1 MRAVTKKLGRQARVQ
16 RRIYWLLCAPAG
28 LVLLVV
34 IGVPAGYTIH
44 MGTRRYDLLNQVTTG
59 SAGFGNYLAALQDN
73 GLHDA
78 VLRTLAYV
86 AITGLADLAIGFIQ
100 ALIVFSVRRW
110 IGRLLKMVFIL
121 PILLVPSA
129 AATFWAHIM
138 YGPPFSQ
145 VNRIFGIPL
154 DLPILGDT
162 RTAFIGILVTVVW
175 AWSPWSFILLSSG
188 MQSLNRDPLEAAQ
201 IDGANFWQRVRYVI
215 WPMMMPVIFVT
226 VIFKAVASLNT
237 FAFPWAMTK
246 GGPDH
251 STEVL
256 ATYIYNNSF
265 TLLNFGYGSA
275 QSILVLILGI
285 LAAWFAARTA
295 VRRSYV

>member
-1 MRAVTKKLGRQARVQ
+1 V
-16 RRIYWLLCAPAG
+16 PAG
-28 LVLLVV
+28 LVLLVI
-34 IGVPAGYTIH
+34 IGVPVGYTLYL
-44 MGTRRYDLLNQVTTG
+44 GTRNYDLLNHLTTG
-59 SAGFGNYLAALQDN
+59 SAGLDNYGRALKDS
-73 GLHDA
+73 GLHMA
-78 VLRTLAYV
+78 ILRTLVYV
-86 AITGLADLAIGFIQ
+86 VITGLADLALGFVQ

-110 IGRLLKMVFIL
+110 LGRVLKMIFIL

-145 VNRIFGIPL
+145 VNRILGIPL
-154 DLPILGDT
+154 DLPILGDS
-162 RTAFIGILVTVVW
+162 RTAFIGLLVTVIW

-201 IDGANFWQRVRYVI
+201 IDGANFWQRVRHVI
-215 WPMMMPVIFVT
+215 WPMMMPVVFVT
-226 VIFKAVASLNT
+226 VVFKAVASLNT

-251 STEVL
+251 SSEVL

-275 QSILVLILGI
+275 QSILVLILGMA
-285 LAAWFAARTA
+285 AAWFAARA
-295 VRRSYV
+295 VVRRSYV